1 MTQVTPPG
9 WYPDP
14 GQTSDG
20 PATERWW
27 DGKAWTEQTRPA
39 GSAAVWGPPAQT
51 PAAGAYPAYP
61 VYPAHPPAAPRRG
74 LRTGIAVAVAAA
86 VLASIGVGVY
96 ALSGN
101 GGGGDG
107 DRAGS
112 QQGSGGQ
119 GGQDGGPG
127 GQGGSEG
134 QGGPFGGSGGGSGD
148 GGSGGG
154 PGGQSP
160 SPGESGAPKVK
171 GGGTISDAVNGISM
185 RVPDGWTGETLPAG
199 VQVTSGGSY
208 KCPGDTSKTCTPG
221 GAYSAPALALH
232 ATGDTAEEVAKSD
245 IAANAKDS
253 YGGATYGSITS
264 HKVLASK
271 AVTVAGQKGYLVRW
285 QAVTSKGAD
294 GYVESLAFPSPANP
308 QQMVVVRFG
317 VDVGQKES
325 VIDDITKN
333 IKVSSG
339 GGNGQNV

>member
-39 GSAAVWGPPAQT
+39 GSAAVWGPSAQT

-61 VYPAHPPAAPRRG
+61 AYPAHPPAAPRRG
-74 LRTGIAVAVAAA
+74 LRMGIAVAVAAA
-86 VLASIGVGVY
+86 VLVSIGVGVY
-96 ALSGN
+96 ALSGK
-101 GGGGDG
+101 GGGGG

-112 QQGSGGQ
+112 QQSSGGQ
-119 GGQDGGPG
+119 GGRGGPG

-134 QGGPFGGSGGGSGD
+134 QGGPFGGPGGGSGN

-160 SPGESGAPKVK
+160 SPGGSEAPKVK
-171 GGGTISDAVNGISM
+171 GGGTISDPVNGISM
-185 RVPDGWTGETLPAG
+185 QVPDNWTGETITAG
-199 VQVTSGGSY
+199 VQVTSADSY
-208 KCPGDTSKTCTPG
+208 KCPGDTTKTCTAG
-221 GAYSAPALALH
+221 GAYSAPALALG
-232 ATGDTAEEVAKSD
+232 TKGDTAEEVAKAD
-245 IAANAKDS
+245 IAANAKQS
-253 YGGATYGSITS
+253 YGGITYGSITS

-308 QQMVVVRFG
+308 RQMVVVRFG
-317 VDVGQKES
+317 VDVGQKVS
-325 VIDDITKN
+325 VIDDITKG

>member
-51 PAAGAYPAYP
+51 PAAGPYPAYPAYP
-61 VYPAHPPAAPRRG
+61 THPPAAPRRG

-96 ALSGN
+96 ALSGR
-101 GGGGDG
+101 GGDG

-119 GGQDGGPG
+119 GGR
-127 GQGGSEG
+127 GGSEG
-134 QGGPFGGSGGGSGD
+134 QGGPFGGSGGGSG
-148 GGSGGG
+148 GG
-154 PGGQSP
+154 PEGQSP
-160 SPGESGAPKVK
+160 LPGESGAPKVK

-185 RVPDGWTGETLPAG
+185 RVPDGWTGETLLAG
-199 VQVTSGGSY
+199 VQVTSDDSY
-208 KCPGDTSKTCTPG
+208 KCPGDTSKTCTAG
-221 GAYSAPALALH
+221 GASSAPARALR
-232 ATGDTAEEVAKSD
+232 TEGDTAEEVAKAD
-245 IAANAKDS
+245 IAANAKAS
-253 YGGATYGSITS
+253 YGGTTYGSITS

-271 AVTVAGQKGYLVRW
+271 PVTVAGQKGYLVRW

-308 QQMVVVRFG
+308 RQIVVVRFG
-317 VDVGQKES
+317 VDVGQKVS
-325 VIDDITKN
+325 VIDDITKG
-333 IKVSSG
+333 IKASSG
-339 GGNGQNV
+339 GGDGQDV